1 MRTSSD
7 GSAILDIDSRT
18 GFGPETITI
27 KRVNNYGGYSFYVHN
42 FSESNNPNSFGLS
55 NSNAIVRVYWKG
67 RLLYTFYV
75 PRNQKGTIWNVFEI
89 RNGNILEINKIQ

>member
-1 MRTSSD
+1 MAGNDPR
-7 GSAILDIDSRT
+7 DIERWKVNERLRQDKAQKPRQSGICNKSR
-18 GFGPETITI
+18 
-27 KRVNNYGGYSFYVHN
+27 YVHN